1 MNKKNIVT
9 PTYVHKAEK
18 EKVKTMFN
26 DIAPKYDFLNHFL
39 SAGIDI
45 QWRKR
50 VRRLLAA
57 DKPKTILDVAT
68 GTGDLAIELSKLAP
82 DKIIGV
88 DTATDM
94 LNIGKEKIVRKGL
107 DNIIELQEGDAENLK
122 FADNSFDAITVAFG
136 VRNFETLQKGKYS
149 KL

>member
-1 MNKKNIVT
+1 
-9 PTYVHKAEK
+9 
-18 EKVKTMFN
+18 MFN

-94 LNIGKEKIVRKGL
+94 LNIGKEK
-107 DNIIELQEGDAENLK
+107 
-122 FADNSFDAITVAFG
+122 
-136 VRNFETLQKGKYS
+136 
-149 KL
+149 